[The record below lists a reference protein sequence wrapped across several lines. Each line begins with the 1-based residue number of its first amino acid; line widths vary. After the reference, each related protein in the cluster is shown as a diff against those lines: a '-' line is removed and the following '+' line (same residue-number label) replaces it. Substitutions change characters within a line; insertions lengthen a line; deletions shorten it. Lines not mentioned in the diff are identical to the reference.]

1 MFKQRN
7 QSPPPPHPNST
18 SICSSIYSNVPNGS
32 VFANRYKVERSI
44 GKGSYGKVKLAYDLH
59 NHYSPVALKLIHRST
74 IKKAVHYT
82 RIKRETNLLKA
93 LDHPNVLKVVD
104 SFETASEHVL
114 VMEFV
119 KGKDLFDYITK
130 QGKLPEDDARVIFVQ
145 LLDALEYLHEHR
157 VVHRDLKPENVM
169 VDEKL
174 RVKLID
180 FGFATLFH
188 PQDQLNTN
196 CGSPLYAAPEI
207 VRGQQYTGPE
217 VDCWSVG
224 IVLYAMLTGC
234 LPFEGE
240 GLKALYSKICQGDFS
255 IPDHVS
261 PEASDLLKGLICV
274 NPNKRFTIT
283 QAKRHQWLPATMKPN
298 HNDINLMPIIDFRCL
313 DESIIGQLE
322 IDFSLVNA
330 RDQARYDKNSPARA
344 FYTLLYEQKRK
355 KYNFGSFPSMPS
367 RQHSSYKNDS
377 ATNEW
382 TVVMNENLQYQSDM
396 TPRYKNPLQKP
407 LSSSPQ
413 PQAIG
418 IESDDDDDSEYNLL
432 ADLNSPTNFVM
443 QAAATVMNRFKK
455 LKEKI

>member
-7 QSPPPPHPNST
+7 QSPPPPQTNST
-18 SICSSIYSNVPNGS
+18 SLCNSIYSNVPNGS
-32 VFANRYKVERSI
+32 IFANRYKVERSI
-44 GKGSYGKVKLAYDLH
+44 GKGSYGKVKLAYDLQ

-74 IKKAVHYT
+74 IKKAVHYA

-93 LDHPNVLKVVD
+93 LDHPNVLKVLD
-104 SFETASEHVL
+104 NFETASEHVL

-130 QGKLPEDDARVIFVQ
+130 QGKLSENDSKIIFAQ

-174 RVKLID
+174 QVKLID
-180 FGFATLFH
+180 FGFATLYN
-188 PQDQLNTN
+188 PQDQLSTN

-217 VDCWSVG
+217 VDSWSVG
-224 IVLYAMLTGC
+224 VVLYAMLTGC

-261 PEASDLLKGLICV
+261 QEACDLLKGLICV
-274 NPNKRFTIT
+274 NTNKRLSIS
-283 QAKRHQWLPATMKPN
+283 QAKRHPWLPNTPRANT
-298 HNDINLMPIIDFRCL
+298 NDSNLMPIIDYRCL
-313 DESIIGQLE
+313 DDSILGQLE
-322 IDFSLVNA
+322 SNFSLVNA
-330 RDQARYDKNSPARA
+330 RDQVRYDKSSPARA
-344 FYTLLYEQKRK
+344 FYILLYEQKRNK
-355 KYNFGSFPSMPS
+355 FNFASPLAISS
-367 RQHSSYKNDS
+367 RQHSGNGIEKNP
-377 ATNEW
+377 NEW
-382 TVVMNENLQYQSDM
+382 TVVMDEHIQYQSDM
-396 TPRYKNPLQKP
+396 GTPRYKNLYPKQSPL
-407 LSSSPQ
+407 Q

-418 IESDDDDDSEYNLL
+418 IESEDDDSNDLNLL
-432 ADLNSPTNFVM
+432 SDLNSPANFVM